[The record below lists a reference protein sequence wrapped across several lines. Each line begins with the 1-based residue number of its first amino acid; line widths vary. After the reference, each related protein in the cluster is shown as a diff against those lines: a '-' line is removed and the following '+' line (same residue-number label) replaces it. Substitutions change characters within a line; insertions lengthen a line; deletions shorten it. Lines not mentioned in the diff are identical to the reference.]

1 MEQRSPGSLDVKLFY
16 IYTNSIV
23 DYKKLNLK
31 NCDSCLCSDLSID
44 SNNEPWIFIDID
56 GEGTLEIENEKYAIF
71 GSKEITDGKWIKAT
85 KSGLIRLCPSY
96 VGLLGEN
103 KISINKIYLIYFEPS
118 TFRFLI
124 KAKLINDASK
134 ILPSISNE
142 LLRILND
149 SLDKITIDSI
159 KGDKIE
165 IALKTQ
171 LIKAPWYLNSLE
183 NYISISDID
192 GKEVD
197 FSKLKKSAE
206 LAESILEKGMEK
218 LRNKFGPIGN
228 LDLIAHAHIDFT
240 WLWDTNVTKQKV
252 YRNLSNVLSLIKNND
267 FLKYGISNM
276 VYLKWVKDEN
286 PSLYNEIK
294 NYVKEHKLIPL
305 GGMWV
310 ESDTNL
316 PGGES
321 LVKQFLYGQRFLL
334 KEFNQISTIGWL
346 PDSFGFSGQ
355 LPQIMK
361 KSGINGFYTH
371 KLYWNNIN
379 KFPYSVFL
387 WKGIDGTEITSI
399 NYPTYG
405 SDLSPNQLVNA
416 WNDHEIKDLPAFLVF
431 GHGDGG
437 GGPTWLMLE
446 RFLIYKKFP
455 GLPIL
460 TIKSPEDHI
469 IEIKDHKELLPT
481 WYGELYLETHRGVY
495 TNGVKL
501 KELIRE
507 AEMKLIQIESWS
519 SLLDKNI
526 NLEEY
531 WLRLLELE
539 FHDAIS
545 ATTTYQVYE
554 NMVKELISTI
564 KQLNEVLSLILKSV
578 VINDDKYI
586 TFFNHLPWKRKELIE
601 IDNQLKG
608 KVCQKIGGKYLTE
621 IELPPSGFVS
631 YEIGPCLTQS
641 NTEISNNKHIE
652 NKYFVIS
659 YEGDSL
665 KIYDKENKRNSI
677 NDIYL
682 LLCEDMPEKFDGW
695 DIDENYKRVC
705 EKIKLNFKYSEE
717 GTLKSCLNF
726 INEINNSKIETKI
739 CLNNKVIEVNHDVD
753 WNENLKLLKIVINT
767 NIMGQYN
774 HAEIPYGVI
783 ERPTLPSNSW
793 DRAKYEVPMWKWTD
807 IYDPDYGISII
818 NFGRQGYSVSSN
830 TISLSLLRS
839 PLFPNPKLDRGKQ
852 SIKYW
857 IYPHK
862 NTWRESLTPKLAMEL
877 NNEVIYIKGKADER
891 SFLEIDPSFIMFG
904 TLKRMEDSE
913 DAILRIWETYGRN
926 VCTELK
932 SDNYV
937 IVGETN
943 LIETE
948 KTDLNTNKICL
959 NPYEIKTLI
968 LKKVKS

>member
-1 MEQRSPGSLDVKLFY
+1 MEKRSTGSIDVKLFY
-16 IYTNSIV
+16 IYANSIV
-23 DYKKLNLK
+23 DYKELDLK
-31 NCDSCLCSDLSID
+31 KCDSCFCTNLSID
-44 SNNEPWIFIDID
+44 NNNEPWIFVDID
-56 GEGTLEIENEKYAIF
+56 GEGTLEIDNEKYAIY

-124 KAKLINDASK
+124 KAKLVNDASK
-134 ILPSISNE
+134 VLPSISDE

-149 SLDKITIDSI
+149 SLDEITIDSI

-165 IALKTQ
+165 TALKTQ
-171 LIKAPWYLNSLE
+171 LIKAPWYLNNLE
-183 NYISISDID
+183 NYISINDID
-192 GKEVD
+192 GKEID

-206 LAESILEKGMEK
+206 RAESILEKGMER

-252 YRNLSNVLSLIKNND
+252 YRNLSNVISLIKNNN

-276 VYLKWVKDEN
+276 VYLKWIKEEY
-286 PSLYNEIK
+286 PELYKEIK
-294 NYVKEHKLIPL
+294 NFAMENKLIPL

-321 LVKQFLYGQRFLL
+321 LVRQFLYGQRFLL
-334 KEFNQISTIGWL
+334 KEFNKISTIGWL
-346 PDSFGFSGQ
+346 PDSFGFSAQ

-361 KSGINGFYTH
+361 KSGIIGFYTH
-371 KLYWNNIN
+371 KLYWNSIN

-387 WKGIDGTEITSI
+387 WKGIDGSEMPSI

-405 SDLSPNQLVNA
+405 SDLSPSQLVNA
-416 WNDHEIKDLPAFLVF
+416 WNDHKIKDLPAFLVF

-446 RFLIYKKFP
+446 RFLTYKDFP
-455 GLPIL
+455 GLPKL
-460 TIKSPEDHI
+460 TVKLPQEHI
-469 IEIKDHKELLPT
+469 SEIKEHMESLPI

-501 KELIRE
+501 KRLIRE
-507 AEMKLIQIESWS
+507 TEMKLIQIETWS
-519 SLLDKNI
+519 SLLNKNI
-526 NLEEY
+526 NMEKY
-531 WLRLLELE
+531 WIKLLEFE

-554 NMVKELISTI
+554 NIINELDSII
-564 KQLNEVLSLILKSV
+564 NQLNQVLLSMLKDLI
-578 VINDDKYI
+578 INDNNYI
-586 TFFNHLPWKRKELIE
+586 TFFNYLPWKREELIE
-601 IDNQLKG
+601 LENPLKG
-608 KVCQKIGGKYLTE
+608 KVCQKFGEKYLTE
-621 IELPPSGFVS
+621 IDLPPTGFIS
-631 YEIGPCLTQS
+631 YEVGPCISQF
-641 NTEISNNKHIE
+641 NTEISNDKYIE
-652 NKYFVIS
+652 NDYFILNK
-659 YEGDSL
+659 EGENI
-665 KIYDKENKRNSI
+665 KVYDKENKRYSI

-695 DIDENYKRVC
+695 DIDESYKRVC
-705 EKIKLNFKYSEE
+705 KKISLNFIGSEK
-717 GTLKSCLNF
+717 GPLMSCLNF
-726 INEINNSKIETKI
+726 VNDINNSEIKTKI
-739 CLNNKVIEVNHDVD
+739 CLRRNVIEVNHEVD
-753 WNENLKLLKIVINT
+753 WHENLKLLKTVIEA

-807 IYDPDYGISII
+807 VYDPDYGISII

-830 TISLSLLRS
+830 VLSLSLLRS
-839 PLFPNPKLDRGKQ
+839 PLFPNPKLDRGRQ
-852 SIKYW
+852 DIKYW

-877 NNEVIYIKGKADER
+877 NNQVIYIKGKSDKR
-891 SFLEIDPSFIMFG
+891 SFLEIDPSLMMFG
-904 TLKRMEDSE
+904 SLKMMEDS
-913 DAILRIWETYGRN
+913 DNLILRIWETYGKS
-926 VCTELK
+926 VCIDLK
-932 SDNYV
+932 FENY
-937 IVGETN
+937 IIEGETN

-948 KTDLNTNKICL
+948 KNELNKVCL
-959 NPYEIKTLI
+959 KPYEIKTLI